1 MTFEASMKR
10 IDEIISSLEKADLPL
25 DESLELYKE
34 GIALSADCKKAL
46 EEAKQ
51 QVKVI
56 DGKPPEEE

>member
-10 IDEIISSLEKADLPL
+10 IDEIISSLEKDDLPL

-51 QVKVI
+51 QVKII
-56 DGKPPEEE
+56 DDKQPEEE

>member
-10 IDEIISSLEKADLPL
+10 IDEIIRSLEKDDLPL

>member
-1 MTFEASMKR
+1 MTFEASIKR
-10 IDEIISSLEKADLPL
+10 IDEIISSLEKDDLPL
-25 DESLELYKE
+25 DKSLELYKE